1 MYTPKEKILTSG
13 SKLTNFEYQYVKEAL
28 DATGTAHFNDFIKR
42 FEDAMAKYTGA
53 KYAIATNSGTSAMHL
68 GLAALG
74 IGHGDEVILPDMTYI
89 SCANVIHY
97 VGAKPVFVDIDP
109 LTWCIDPESILKA
122 ITPKTKAILTVCM
135 YGNMPNMDKILEI
148 AKKHNLKVIEDACPA
163 VGTFYKKKHAG
174 TIGDVGAFS
183 FQGAKI
189 LAIGEGGMAVTNDKK
204 IAKRI
209 RKLQIDG
216 RSLNR
221 EFWHDE
227 IGYIY
232 LMSNIQAALGLGQL
246 EHIEEMVAK
255 KQQIFQWYNQN
266 LASLIKNG
274 HISMNTTLKGV
285 RSNYWMPSIIVKDR
299 NKVRKHLHQSQI
311 DTRPFFYPISDFGL
325 YKARFKTPHSHYIGS
340 HGINLP
346 GSVNLTKNQIDYI
359 CQKIKEVA

>member
-1 MYTPKEKILTSG
+1 
-13 SKLTNFEYQYVKEAL
+13 
-28 DATGTAHFNDFIKR
+28 
-42 FEDAMAKYTGA
+42 MAKYTGA
-53 KYAIATNSGTSAMHL
+53 KYAIATNSGTAAMHL
-68 GLAALG
+68 GLLAMG
-74 IGHGDEVILPDMTYI
+74 VGKNDEVILPDMTYI

-97 VGAKPVFVDIDP
+97 TGAKPIFVDINP
-109 LTWCIDPESILKA
+109 VTWCIDEAAIEKA
-122 ITPKTKAILTVCM
+122 ITPKTHTIMTVCM
-135 YGNMPNMDKILEI
+135 YGNIANMDAILKI
-148 AKKHNLKVIEDACPA
+148 AKKYKLKVIEDACPGI
-163 VGTFYKKKHAG
+163 GTFYKNKHAG

-189 LAIGEGGMAVTNDKK
+189 LAIGEGGMVVTNDKK

-216 RSLNR
+216 RSPNR

-255 KQQIFQWYNQN
+255 KQQIFQWYSQN
-266 LASLIKNG
+266 LARLIKNG
-274 HISMNTTLKGV
+274 HISVNTTLKGV

-299 NKVRKHLHQSQI
+299 NKVRKHLLQSQI

-325 YKARFKTPHSHYIGS
+325 HPKTHKTPNAHYVGL

-346 GSVNLTKNQIDYI
+346 GSVNFTKNQIDYI

>member
-13 SKLTNFEYQYVKEAL
+13 SQLTNFEYQYVKEAL
-28 DATGTAHFNDFIKR
+28 EAIGTAHFNDFIKR

-68 GLAALG
+68 GLLAMG
-74 IGHGDEVILPDMTYI
+74 VGKNDEVILPDMTYI
-89 SCANVIHY
+89 SCANVIY
-97 VGAKPVFVDIDP
+97 YTGAKPIFVDIDP
-109 LTWCIDPESILKA
+109 VTWCIDTKAIEKA
-122 ITPKTKAILTVCM
+122 ITPKTGAIMTVCM
-135 YGNMPNMDKILEI
+135 YGNIANMDVILRI
-148 AKKHNLKVIEDACPA
+148 AKKYKLKVIEDACPGI
-163 VGTFYKKKHAG
+163 GTFYKNKHAG

-189 LAIGEGGMAVTNDKK
+189 LAIGEGGMVVTNDKK

-216 RSLNR
+216 RSPNR

-246 EHIEEMVAK
+246 EHIKKMVTK
-255 KQQIFQWYNQN
+255 KQQIFQWYSRN

-274 HISMNTTLKGV
+274 YISMNTTLDGV
-285 RSNYWMPSIIVKDR
+285 RSNYWMPSIIVKNR
-299 NKVRKHLHQSQI
+299 NGVRRHLHRSLI

-325 YKARFKTPHSHYIGS
+325 YKVRFKTPYSHYIGY

-346 GSVNLTKNQIDYI
+346 GSVNLTKNQVDYI